1 LYWEWVE
8 PGGLSRSVAIMHA
21 IGDDGQV
28 RGSIGLAHE
37 AHWDYYA
44 ALRTLS
50 GRSVIVGYARTTTE
64 AMDLLCDALAA

>member
-1 LYWEWVE
+1 
-8 PGGLSRSVAIMHA
+8 MHA
-21 IGDDGQV
+21 IGNDGRV

-44 ALRTLS
+44 VLRTPS
-50 GRSVIVGYARTTTE
+50 GRSIIVGYARTTTE